1 MQELRMSQPEFSD
14 DSKFRLA
21 VGQILE
27 ALLEQ
32 VDEIDSDDLDPRLS
46 PGNLQVVFEDSGA
59 TFVLS
64 QQTPTHE
71 LWLSANLKAWHFQRV
86 DGTWFERDSGEPM
99 LDILGQL
106 FSGRTGQAVEFKIPA
121 Q

>member
-1 MQELRMSQPEFSD
+1 MSPPDFAD
-14 DSKFRLA
+14 DSQFRLA
-21 VGQILE
+21 VGEALE
-27 ALLEQ
+27 QLLEQ

-46 PGNLQVVFEDSGA
+46 PGNLQVVFEDTGS

-71 LWLSANLKAWHFQRV
+71 LWLSANLTAWHFRRV
-86 DGTWFERDSGEPM
+86 DGTWLERDTGEPM
-99 LDILGQL
+99 LEILGKL
-106 FSGRTGQAVEFKIPA
+106 FSDKTGLSIQFTLRA